1 MRGGILGTTTTTGGN
16 TGAGSGT
23 TTGTIGAGTSLGC
36 VAHPTRMSEKI
47 RETRNCMKSEIQ
59 NLAPI
64 LLRMI
69 RVCIMMAC
77 MTKNHIAIACL
88 LAIISTS
95 ARAQEQVL
103 NVYSARHYPTD
114 EALYANFTKATG
126 VKLNR
131 VDADD
136 AGILARLK
144 AEGTASPADIILLVD
159 ASRLWRGE
167 IDGLFQPIRSKVLE
181 DAIPPQLRGK
191 PNATGETPWFGF
203 STRARVIVYDK
214 LRVKKEDV
222 DTYEKLGDP
231 RNKGKLCIRSG
242 SHPYNLSLFG
252 SVTEHLGEVST
263 EQWLKGMVANMARS
277 PKGGDTDQIKGAAS
291 GECGIAVTNTYYL
304 ARIMRSNTAEDQAI
318 MEKVGVVFPNQSSW
332 GTHVNIAGGAM
343 ARNAKHTVNAI
354 QFLEYLASA
363 PAQDHFANGN
373 NEWPV
378 AKGVKVSNP
387 ALQAMTG
394 GSFKS
399 ETIPISVVGMNQVKV
414 QQMLDRVGFK

>member
-1 MRGGILGTTTTTGGN
+1 
-16 TGAGSGT
+16 
-23 TTGTIGAGTSLGC
+23 
-36 VAHPTRMSEKI
+36 
-47 RETRNCMKSEIQ
+47 
-59 NLAPI
+59 
-64 LLRMI
+64 MI
-69 RVCIMMAC
+69 RVCLMMTFNAIQHTAYT
-77 MTKNHIAIACL
+77 MMMKKHIAIACL
-88 LAIISTS
+88 VGVTATAAL
-95 ARAQEQVL
+95 AQEQVL
-103 NVYSARHYPTD
+103 NIYSARHYPTD
-114 EALYANFTKATG
+114 EALYAGFTKATG
-126 VKLNR
+126 IKLNR

-167 IDGLFQPIRSKVLE
+167 VDGLFQPIKSKVLDE
-181 DAIPPQLRGK
+181 AIPAQFRAK
-191 PNATGETPWFGF
+191 ATPSGETPWFGF

-214 LRVKKEDV
+214 LRVKKDDV

-252 SVTEHLGEVST
+252 SVTEHLGEAAT

-277 PKGGDTDQIKGAAS
+277 PKGGDTDQIKGVAS

-304 ARIMRSNTAEDQAI
+304 ARIMRSNAAEDQAI
-318 MEKVGVVFPNQSSW
+318 MDRVGVVFPNQQSW
-332 GTHVNIAGGAM
+332 GTHVNIAGGAV
-343 ARNAKHTVNAI
+343 AKNAKNPANAI
-354 QFLEYLASA
+354 RFLEYLAS
-363 PAQDHFANGN
+363 PTAQDHFANGN
-373 NEWPV
+373 NEWPA
-378 AKGVKVSNP
+378 AKGVKISNP

-414 QQMLDRVGFK
+414 QQMLDRVGFR